1 MSNLMRREQMTVRD
15 LMDRLFDEYMSD
27 DLIPVG
33 RSIVP
38 AMDIYQTDNEVVVKA
53 TMPGVKA
60 EDLHVSITGDTLTL
74 QGEMKEE
81 KEVKAASYHMRE
93 RRSGTFSRSIT
104 LPVRVQVENAKAEFT
119 DGVLTLTLP
128 KAEEVRP
135 KTITIKAK

>member
-27 DLIPVG
+27 DLIP
-33 RSIVP
+33 STSNIVP

-60 EDLHVSITGDTLTL
+60 EDLHISITGDTLTL
-74 QGEMKEE
+74 QGEIKEE
-81 KEVKAASYHMRE
+81 KEVKEANYHMRE
-93 RRSGTFSRSIT
+93 RRSGSFSRSIT
-104 LPVRVQVENAKAEFT
+104 LPVRVQVDNAKADFA